1 MPIGNAVM
9 PEIKHFPAVF
19 TGGEIQYH
27 QQQWFVDERDTF
39 MNWLRSEF
47 AAANAIIDC
56 LVQHLGVIGE
66 SGEYDGVVGAIQQRR
81 VNWNQVLLMQQYY
94 SVSEVAYALQQAAW
108 RRQKR
113 FTKPV
118 VKEFR
123 KVRQWQRFEAVN
135 VKEGCNSTVDDHG
148 NKANFAV
155 KEARVI
161 DKSEELKFENKVE
174 TKDDVNFNLQN
185 NEQKKGNNVYVLLFE
200 LWF

>member
-1 MPIGNAVM
+1 M
-9 PEIKHFPAVF
+9 PEIKHFSAVF
-19 TGGEIQYH
+19 TGGEIQYQ
-27 QQQWFVDERDTF
+27 QQQWFFDERDTF

-94 SVSEVAYALQQAAW
+94 SVSEVAYALQQVAW

-135 VKEGCNSTVDDHG
+135 NVKEGCNSSVDDHG
-148 NKANFAV
+148 NKVNFAV
-155 KEARVI
+155 KETRVI

-185 NEQKKGNNVYVLLFE
+185 NEQKKEWLCFSACQG
-200 LWF
+200 